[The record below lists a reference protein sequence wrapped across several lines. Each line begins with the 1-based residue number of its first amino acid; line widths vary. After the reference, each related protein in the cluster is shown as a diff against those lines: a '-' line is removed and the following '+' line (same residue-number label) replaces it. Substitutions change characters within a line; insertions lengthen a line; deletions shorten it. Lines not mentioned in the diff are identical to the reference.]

1 MSEKNELTISQL
13 RSPRAAALNGI
24 LFSLLSVTIM
34 YLVQPL
40 VTITPSDISQEWLE
54 ANSKAASVA
63 LVMVPFN
70 GIAFLWFTGVLRDW
84 LVGRQDH
91 FFSTVF
97 FGSGILFVGM
107 LFVWAASFG
116 ALFESYAAAGNK
128 LVDGDLFVFE
138 FIFMREI
145 LGDYALRM
153 LAVYMSSIATLWTR
167 SGVMPRWL
175 IVITYIVAVAFLI
188 FAGMIPMSRFIFP
201 GWVFLVSVY
210 ILVYNYRRT

>member
-1 MSEKNELTISQL
+1 
-13 RSPRAAALNGI
+13 
-24 LFSLLSVTIM
+24 M

-40 VTITPSDISQEWLE
+40 VSITPSDISPEWLM

-210 ILVYNYRRT
+210 ILVYNYRQT